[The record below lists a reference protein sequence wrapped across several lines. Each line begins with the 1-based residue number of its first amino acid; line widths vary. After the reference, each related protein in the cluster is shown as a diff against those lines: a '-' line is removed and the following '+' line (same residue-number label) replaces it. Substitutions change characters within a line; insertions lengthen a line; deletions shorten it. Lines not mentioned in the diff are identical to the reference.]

1 MQGHLATST
10 HQHHIQIPGY
20 YPVGNDF
27 MPPSFGPFFGTPDH
41 GRGTQ
46 PGNPTQSFDANPKN
60 MFFWDSRSLNP
71 MYATI
76 YFTKELDYLCFVLI
90 IR

>member
-1 MQGHLATST
+1 MQGHLGTIT

-46 PGNPTQSFDANPKN
+46 PGNATQSFNANPNN
-60 MFFWDSRSLNP
+60 MFFWDS
-71 MYATI
+71 AI

-90 IR
+90 IQ